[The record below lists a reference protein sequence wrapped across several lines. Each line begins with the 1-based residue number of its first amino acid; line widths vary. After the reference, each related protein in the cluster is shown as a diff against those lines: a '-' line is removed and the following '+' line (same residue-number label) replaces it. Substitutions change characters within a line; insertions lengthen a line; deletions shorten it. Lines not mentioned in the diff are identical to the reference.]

1 MAWIQLRLNCGKDRV
16 PEAEA
21 ALLDLGALSV
31 TLEDRADQALLEPK
45 VGETPLW
52 NAVKVT
58 ALFSAEAELAGG
70 TADLA
75 SLNQGVPP
83 TPEILE
89 DKDWSRAW
97 MDHYR
102 PMCFGTRLWICPSW
116 TEPPEKDAI
125 NLLLDP
131 GLAFGTGTH
140 PSTAMCLKAL
150 DQALAPGM
158 QVVDYGCGSGV
169 LGVAAA
175 LLGANSVLCID
186 NDPQALD
193 ATRAN
198 ANRNRIGSGTLR
210 CDPPEVDVRDWHQK
224 ADLVVANI
232 LAGPLDTLAESLCDF
247 LKPDGMLVL
256 AGILESQADTLLT
269 RYNALA
275 QLTRELKVREQSDEW
290 VCLATEF

>member
-1 MAWIQLRLNCGKDRV
+1 MAWIQLRLNCEKDRV
-16 PEAEA
+16 PEAEE
-21 ALLDLGALSV
+21 ALLGLGALSV

-52 NAVKVT
+52 DAVRVT
-58 ALFSAEAELAGG
+58 ALFPADSELVAHSKN
-70 TADLA
+70 LA
-75 SLNQGVPP
+75 HLNQGQAPA
-83 TPEILE
+83 PEILE

-97 MDHYR
+97 MEHYQ
-102 PMCFGTRLWICPSW
+102 PMAFGTRLWICPSW
-116 TEPPEKDAI
+116 TEPPKADAI

-150 DQALAPGM
+150 DQAVTPGM
-158 QVVDYGCGSGV
+158 QIVDYGCGSGV

-175 LLGANSVLCID
+175 LLGAERVLCID

-198 ANRNRIGSGTLR
+198 AERNRIGSGTLR
-210 CDPPEVDVRDWHQK
+210 CDPPEAHFRDWHSK

-232 LAGPLDTLAESLCDF
+232 LAGPLNTLAESLCDF
-247 LKPDGMLVL
+247 LRPGGALVL
-256 AGILESQADTLLT
+256 AGILDSQAEALLN
-269 RYNALA
+269 RYNALTA
-275 QLTRELKVREQSDEW
+275 LTSELKIHEQTDEW
-290 VCLATEF
+290 VCLATEL